1 MLKNT
6 EVFRKMQQ
14 TMQSP
19 KNIKT
24 MYYEISLTKSFP
36 FSKKEISQI
45 RKDLNSIIGI
55 KAASVI
61 RANKET
67 AVFGITEEV
76 GGIKESE
83 LRNFFLVHKEL
94 SCERPKDT
102 NRQFLS

>member
-1 MLKNT
+1 
-6 EVFRKMQQ
+6 
-14 TMQSP
+14 MQSP

-45 RKDLNSIIGI
+45 RKDLNSITGI

-61 RANKET
+61 RTNKET
-67 AVFGITEEV
+67 AVFGITEEA

-83 LRNFFLVHKEL
+83 LRNFFLAHKNL
-94 SCERPKDT
+94 SCQRPKET
-102 NRQFLS
+102 KRLILS